1 MIPRKLTVDVMI
13 APAAFFIVHFG
24 FVLSFSTGKIDIFK
38 SSTTTEA
45 RVFHFDWKSAQE
57 YAVSLLILGIFMYF
71 MSYELHGI
79 MFREDYAQHGLQNL
93 VTAAVFG
100 LLGLVAA
107 GLFEDNSVS
116 SDAKMKATQMSRNVE
131 LLRWATIGIK
141 ASHSAIAIVDRERKI
156 LLSNPAFLRLAGR
169 TNEQAVMGCVVTEVL
184 NLPDED
190 TATLSACF
198 QETSVAETE
207 FCIQDRIIHFTV
219 TPSSSDAESFD
230 GRNGFVVSLMDV
242 TEERQ
247 LELTVKSAQEQA
259 SATRAAIEALA
270 ERMEPRPPPLPP
282 STRRSGAITEMIA
295 DVGEE
300 MDEQESYLRRLEAML
315 VDRPED

>member
-1 MIPRKLTVDVMI
+1 
-13 APAAFFIVHFG
+13 
-24 FVLSFSTGKIDIFK
+24 
-38 SSTTTEA
+38 
-45 RVFHFDWKSAQE
+45 
-57 YAVSLLILGIFMYF
+57 MYF
-71 MSYELHGI
+71 MCYELHGI
-79 MFREDYAQHGLQNL
+79 MFRQEYAQQGLQNL
-93 VTAAVFG
+93 VTSAVFG

-107 GLFEDNSVS
+107 GLFQDNSVS
-116 SDAKMKATQMSRNVE
+116 RDAKMRTAQMARNVE

-156 LLSNPAFLRLAGR
+156 LLSNPAFLRLTGR
-169 TNEQAVMGCVVTEVL
+169 ANEHVVMGCVVTEVL

-190 TATLSACF
+190 AATLSACF

-207 FCIQDRIIHFTV
+207 FCIQDRIIHVTV

-230 GRNGFVVSLMDV
+230 GRNGFVVALNDV

-247 LELTVKSAQEQA
+247 LERTVKSAQEQA

-270 ERMEPRPPPLPP
+270 QRIEPRPPPLPP
-282 STRRSGAITEMIA
+282 SNRRSSAITEMIA

-300 MDEQESYLRRLEAML
+300 MDEQESYLRRFEAML
-315 VDRPED
+315 VDLRDN